1 MAEDFVAALYDD
13 FQDHG
18 SAAIAACRAEK
29 PDVYVRVIAS
39 LLPKDMTIKVQ
50 QLDDLTD
57 DQLMRKLAVLTEMAK
72 PLLARLPL
80 IDGQAVDVSP
90 VGADVGAE
98 PEADGKI
105 IFNINVIAC
114 QHCGCGVRRMAGT
127 LWTGGARHLLLSWM
141 AIDRRTDLVDDVDY
155 VEKSTLAEI
164 GIPITGLPPRGHPLW
179 ANGSLAV

>member
-1 MAEDFVAALYDD
+1 MTEITKLQQRPAHLWKPGTSGNPAGRPKGSRNKLSEDFVAALYDD

-72 PLLARLPL
+72 PLLSRLPVL
-80 IDGQAVDVSP
+80 EGSVVDVEP
-90 VGADVGAE
+90 DVGVSDGVSEGE
-98 PEADGKI
+98 PS
-105 IFNINVIAC
+105 
-114 QHCGCGVRRMAGT
+114 Q
-127 LWTGGARHLLLSWM
+127 
-141 AIDRRTDLVDDVDY
+141 
-155 VEKSTLAEI
+155 
-164 GIPITGLPPRGHPLW
+164 
-179 ANGSLAV
+179 